1 MIVIII
7 IIYKK
12 TTIWV
17 ESMAFKI
24 LKKIISNNIR
34 TKKNTIEPKN
44 EKEKKGIILFNN
56 VKETMKSEQILKKSK
71 FNIKVVAP
79 PMEIREGCDLA
90 IEYDLIEEFGIK
102 NTLEK
107 NTITSVKYISAE
119 NYSQKPLELVKIK
132 KIDNYTMVRCGNMKI
147 TIDKK
152 GDIVNVSGGGCPDVP
167 YLTLNLKG
175 KNIKNL
181 KIEDNPKNLGYSLC
195 AYTLNKAFIK
205 AKELAG

>member
-1 MIVIII
+1 
-7 IIYKK
+7 
-12 TTIWV
+12 
-17 ESMAFKI
+17 MAFKT
-24 LKKIISNNIR
+24 LKKIISNNI
-34 TKKNTIEPKN
+34 KDKNIKAPKN
-44 EKEKKGIILFNN
+44 KNEKKGIIIFSN
-56 VKETMKSEQILKKSK
+56 VKETMKSEQILKKSR

-90 IEYDLIEEFGIK
+90 IEYDLIDEFGIQ

-107 NTITSVKYISAE
+107 NKIAPTKYISAE

-147 TIDKK
+147 TIDEK

-175 KNIKNL
+175 KNINNL

-195 AYTLNKAFIK
+195 AYTLNKAFVK
-205 AKELAG
+205 AQELAR